1 MNSINLAVEFYKTNK
16 IEIFLL
22 ICSNLIVYIIQ
33 SLIIPELTGKLSSV
47 INLNNKVEI
56 QYILVLFVYIWLLL
70 RLFQSLDI
78 VITGYITPELK
89 EFINNYLW
97 KKILK
102 KFENNYD
109 NINVSKLILRLSSI
123 PNNIRHIFNE
133 NIRNSIP
140 FIGVLITIMLRFYLI
155 DIKLAI
161 IVLFFISLLLIILY
175 LDSKK
180 IIKLIKLQSQYEEIL
195 AFNFEDKINN
205 LQNIYAFNQ
214 VDYEYK
220 NIANKLYKFKNV
232 NIILYKQI
240 SNTRQKF
247 FVITLLFLMILVI
260 VIFQLKFN
268 SNKSID
274 NATFL
279 SLVLTSLFIS
289 MNIQDFVAVLSD
301 MIYDYGI
308 LLNNEVFFKYL
319 EENNNISYNKN
330 QIQIKSGK
338 IVFKNIDFSYL
349 GNKTLILDNF
359 SLEIQ
364 DKEKVAIL
372 GKSGK
377 GKSTIVKLIMCLYS
391 TNKGNIYIDDLNIN
405 EYDPKS
411 VRQYISYVSQNT
423 ILFSGSIYD
432 NIRYGTNYSRQ
443 YILDFLDKNQLSY
456 LFSNLENGIDT
467 DVGLCG
473 SKVSGGQRQII
484 YILRAIL
491 HNKPILILDEPSSSI
506 DKNIK
511 QQFIDLV
518 KKFYQDK
525 TMILITHDR
534 DLLTLANRIIYL

>member
-534 DLLTLANRIIYL
+534 DLLTLANRIINL

>member
-432 NIRYGTNYSRQ
+432 NIRYGTNYLRQ